1 MRLLVTGAGGIVG
14 RATVAEAAGRRW
26 EVVGRT
32 RAELDLTDAAALGRE
47 LAECAPELVV
57 NAAAFTA
64 VDRCE
69 SEPEHAFEVNA
80 RAVERLTHACA
91 EAGAR
96 LVHLSS
102 DYVFPGDAARP
113 YREDDPTGPVSAYGR
128 SKLAGERAALVSP
141 DALVVRTSWIF
152 GVGGA
157 NFVDTIAGRLARG
170 EPLRVVAD
178 QVGGPTW
185 APFLAKALLD
195 LGESGARGVVH
206 YQNRE
211 AVSWFEF
218 ARAIAAIVAPGAA
231 VAPVGSDE
239 FPRPARRPAW
249 SVLDVGRFEA
259 LAGRPVEK
267 WHDGLVRHLA
277 RTI

>member
-14 RATVAEAAGRRW
+14 RATVVEAVGRGW
-26 EVVGRT
+26 DAIGRT
-32 RAELDLTDAAALGRE
+32 RAELDLTDPAALARE
-47 LAECAPELVV
+47 LAALAPELVV

-69 SEPEHAFEVNA
+69 SEEERAFEVNA
-80 RAVERLTHACA
+80 RAVERLAKSCA

-102 DYVFPGDAARP
+102 DYVFPGDAWRP

-128 SKLAGERAALVSP
+128 SKLAGERAALASP

-195 LGESGARGVVH
+195 LGESGVRGVVH
-206 YQNRE
+206 YQNRA